1 MPFGILAFQASALDR
16 YATPPYWIIVPVK
29 SFPARRLFRFLKS
42 FTPVII
48 AFIFFFSASFAPTGS
63 IGEWNPGTQR
73 AGIILRYCF
82 QVRFLIA
89 FAFLFLLGSAVK
101 TCDILLAFIASPIFK
116 SSA

>member
-1 MPFGILAFQASALDR
+1 MPFGILAFEASALDR

-73 AGIILRYCF
+73 TGIIFLYCF
-82 QVRFLIA
+82 HVRLFSA
-89 FAFLFLLGSAVK
+89 SAFLSFFLLSGE
-101 TCDILLAFIASPIFK
+101 TC
-116 SSA
+116 